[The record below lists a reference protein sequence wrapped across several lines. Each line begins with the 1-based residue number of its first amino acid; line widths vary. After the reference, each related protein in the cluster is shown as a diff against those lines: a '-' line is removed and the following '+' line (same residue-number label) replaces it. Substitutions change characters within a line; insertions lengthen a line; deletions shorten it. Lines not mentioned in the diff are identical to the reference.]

1 MFDFIKNLIK
11 KAPAPAAS
19 PLPEHIEPQII
30 EPIVSVPPKPI
41 EVPVATNPSK
51 ESIDFLSV
59 SKIQKILKFSKEYS
73 TWYDLFQK
81 YFPLYDINTIVRASA
96 FLANV
101 AHESG
106 EFKIFEENLHYSRE
120 SLLRVFPKY
129 FNEKNVDRYAN
140 NPEAIASRVY
150 ANRMG
155 NGDEA
160 SQDGWKFKGR
170 CLIQITGKNNYLEI
184 SKELNKTLP
193 ETISY
198 FTTKEGCLVGSLIWW
213 SKNNINKIADKGS
226 IVQVRRAVNGGV
238 IGLSDVIAKYNTY
251 INILKG

>member
-11 KAPAPAAS
+11 KAPAPAVT
-19 PLPEHIEPQII
+19 PLPEHIEPQIV
-30 EPIVSVPPKPI
+30 EPIVSEKAV
-41 EVPVATNPSK
+41 EVPVVANPPK

-59 SKIQKILKFSKEYS
+59 SKIQKILRFSKDYS

-96 FLANV
+96 FLSNA

-106 EFKIFEENLHYSRE
+106 EFKIFEENLHYRRE
-120 SLLRVFPKY
+120 SLLKVFPKY
-129 FNEKNVDRYAN
+129 FSESNVDNYVGN
-140 NPEAIASRVY
+140 YVAIASRVY

-155 NGDEA
+155 NGNEA
-160 SQDGWKFKGR
+160 SKDGWTYRGR
-170 CLIQITGKNNYLEI
+170 GVIQITGKNNVTDLSKHLNKSIEDTCTYLL
-184 SKELNKTLP
+184 SKEGAL
-193 ETISY
+193 E
-198 FTTKEGCLVGSLIWW
+198 GSLFYWQ
-213 SKNNINKIADKGS
+213 KNNLNKIADKGS

-251 INILKG
+251 LNILKG